1 MREILKDSGCWRFD
15 FFLQR
20 TLCASFVN
28 NALLCLKTPWFFFSF
43 TSSENTYSY
52 MHWQSLVDWLLCPG
66 CALVPLI
73 RLYEHAIPHPTPQR
87 DISTSYSTVKLKC
100 SVEVICRSHHTL
112 VSVFSRRGVGWVGS
126 GSSNPANVSQSYQQF
141 SRLSLLFITIPIK
154 RQIKE
159 GTKSHF
165 SRLLYLWILTVPT

>member
-1 MREILKDSGCWRFD
+1 M
-15 FFLQR
+15 
-20 TLCASFVN
+20 
-28 NALLCLKTPWFFFSF
+28 
-43 TSSENTYSY
+43 
-52 MHWQSLVDWLLCPG
+52 DWLLYPSCAH
-66 CALVPLI
+66 ALVPLI

-141 SRLSLLFITIPIK
+141 SRLSLLFITISIK

-159 GTKSHF
+159 ETKGHFTCIYEF
-165 SRLLYLWILTVPT
+165 SRFQRNTFRSQCEFIAAIFRELLPKRM